1 MKENIEEEVSTTI
14 TRSMEKKDQRNPIK
28 IKSEK
33 MIKKAKKDQ
42 ENGEKGKK
50 RMLDD
55 IENAEKQ
62 KK

>member
-42 ENGEKGKK
+42 ENREKGKK